1 VSQPFGVGGYACP
14 RLNLVAKGKAL
25 RTRGQGFK
33 PDLRNS
39 AVRHYRGAS
48 ENVAM
53 AELRTHLATERVRA
67 VTLRLKHTRLSSIA
81 TIIPQKG
88 EGKADACVKA
98 FVKLDAP
105 HPRSARPPLTPG
117 FAPRTTRRRSLT
129 RIRVSAQEPAIQ
141 VRTRRLRHKIATL
154 GTPGL
159 LSPRN
164 YSYETE
170 SAFSSQL

>member
-1 VSQPFGVGGYACP
+1 MG
-14 RLNLVAKGKAL
+14 NL
-25 RTRGQGFK
+25 
-33 PDLRNS
+33 S
-39 AVRHYRGAS
+39 
-48 ENVAM
+48 
-53 AELRTHLATERVRA
+53 
-67 VTLRLKHTRLSSIA
+67 
-81 TIIPQKG
+81 
-88 EGKADACVKA
+88 VKA

-141 VRTRRLRHKIATL
+141 VRTRRLRHKITTL

-159 LSPRN
+159 QSPRN

-170 SAFSSQL
+170 SAFSSQYEVELRRSRLGAPNSAPEV